1 MFSSRHGAESPLP
14 AYPRRVQGRARPPP
28 GSRFPAPGLRQCPAH
43 MGSLPAAKRT
53 EAAQGK
59 TAAQR
64 NGTAPLPSGG
74 TAGCKGTAQAPQAR
88 HKSHCMQAP
97 RPLDSRQRSAAMRM
111 WMLPPETMCR
121 KHLLGEHVE
130 LHMLLG
136 SLRRGKNIDGF
147 LAGSW
152 WTPGAC
158 SGGTRSLCSKW
169 SGAATG
175 TRRRWMR
182 PSAKRWRGG
191 TGARARG

>member
-1 MFSSRHGAESPLP
+1 MERSLHGTELKARCRRNPAECREGPVLH
-14 AYPRRVQGRARPPP
+14 RAQ
-28 GSRFPAPGLRQCPAH
+28 GSRLPGLRQCPAH

-59 TAAQR
+59 TAAQPGSSPAEWR
-64 NGTAPLPSGG
+64 MQRHSPS
-74 TAGCKGTAQAPQAR
+74 AASP
-88 HKSHCMQAP
+88 HKSHCMEAP
-97 RPLDSRQRSAAMRM
+97 RPLDSRQRSTAMRM

-158 SGGTRSLCSKW
+158 SGGTKSLCSKW

>member
-1 MFSSRHGAESPLP
+1 MERSLHGTELKARCRRNPAECREGPVLH
-14 AYPRRVQGRARPPP
+14 RAQ
-28 GSRFPAPGLRQCPAH
+28 GSRLPGLRQCPAH

-59 TAAQR
+59 TAAQPGSSPAEWR
-64 NGTAPLPSGG
+64 MQRHSPS
-74 TAGCKGTAQAPQAR
+74 AASP
-88 HKSHCMQAP
+88 HKSHCMEAP
-97 RPLDSRQRSAAMRM
+97 RPLDSRQRSTAMRM

-147 LAGSW
+147 LAGKLVD
-152 WTPGAC
+152 PRRMFRRHEELG
-158 SGGTRSLCSKW
+158 SKW